1 LGGGGRFMRT
11 RLLGLFLLV
20 VGVLVAGCGG
30 GSQDNRTLA
39 IGDIGWDESVA
50 ISNLTKVLLEDE
62 IGYENVELRT
72 LDVDRLFQGVGQGD
86 LDTFQDV
93 WLPNHQQLLDDQ
105 GDNVV
110 QLDPWFKGQTRFGIA
125 VPSYMDIT
133 TIPELN
139 DTDADQI
146 LGIEPSAVIMQRI
159 PEEVVPTYGLK
170 QKLVEGSTEGMLS
183 EVDTRYNNRE
193 DFAFIAWSPHWMNQR
208 YDYRMLEDP
217 EDALGDLNDPAELL
231 MIVNQDLPQ
240 SDPVA
245 YAFMDALTL
254 DEEQLNDLEN
264 TINEAGDPIVGAR
277 QWARDNN
284 DIVQPWLDA
293 ARNAQEES

>member
-1 LGGGGRFMRT
+1 MRT
-11 RLLGLFLLV
+11 RLLGLVLV
-20 VGVLVAGCGG
+20 VGVLAAGCGG
-30 GSQDNRTLA
+30 VSPDNRTLA
-39 IGDIGWDESVA
+39 IEDISWDESVA
-50 ISNLTKVLLEDE
+50 ISSLTKVLLEDE

-86 LDTFQDV
+86 LDAFQDV

-110 QLDPWFKGQTRFGIA
+110 LLDPWFKGQTRFGIA

-146 LGIEPSAVIMQRI
+146 LGIEPSAVIMHRI

-170 QKLVEGSTEGMLS
+170 QKLVEGSTAGMLS

-240 SDPVA
+240 RDPVA
-245 YAFMDALTL
+245 YAFMDALML
-254 DEEQLNDLEN
+254 DEEQLNDLES
-264 TINEAGDPIVGAR
+264 TINEAGDPMDGAR
-277 QWARDNN
+277 QWAQDNN

>member
-1 LGGGGRFMRT
+1 LRWRLSRQQDPRYRRHRLGRE
-11 RLLGLFLLV
+11 
-20 VGVLVAGCGG
+20 CG
-30 GSQDNRTLA
+30 
-39 IGDIGWDESVA
+39 A

-72 LDVDRLFQGVGQGD
+72 LNVDRLFQGVGQGD
-86 LDTFQDV
+86 LDAFQDV
-93 WLPNHQQLLDDQ
+93 WLPNHQQLLADQ

-110 QLDPWFKGQTRFGIA
+110 QLDPWFKGKTRFGIV

-139 DTDADQI
+139 DTDADQS

-170 QKLVEGSTEGMLS
+170 QKRVEGSTEGMLS
-183 EVDTRYNNRE
+183 EVDNRYNNRE
-193 DFAFIAWSPHWMNQR
+193 DFAFIAWSRHYMNER

-217 EDALGDLNDPAELL
+217 EDALGGLNDPAELL

-240 SDPVA
+240 RDLVA

-254 DEEQLNDLEN
+254 DEEQLNDLES
-264 TINEAGDPIVGAR
+264 TIDEAGVPRGVWRKSPYTTLNCTKA
-277 QWARDNN
+277 
-284 DIVQPWLDA
+284 V
-293 ARNAQEES
+293 E